1 MHFSTMVQNATARV
15 RPRSL
20 QFDRSPL
27 APDVKSRR
35 SASRDT
41 GTLSLSP
48 APGLRTSSLPLTNEK
63 QYIHAPVRHHRSM
76 VDMELAP
83 RLPLAQPLSY
93 GELYPKVSEPSP
105 RKDNTIPRAP
115 IDTSNGITTNIPS
128 PTMAAPLPPV
138 KPSSSGSEVSRQAP
152 SDSVAAAPPAMSDN
166 RNIVR
171 RKLTGY
177 VGFAN
182 LPNQWH
188 RKSVRKGFNF
198 NVMVVGESGLGKS
211 TLVNTL
217 FNTSLYPPK
226 ERKEP
231 SLDIIPKTVTI
242 QSISADIEEAGVRLR
257 LTVVDTPGFGDF
269 VNNDESWRPI
279 VDNIEQRFDAYL
291 DAENK
296 VNRMNIV
303 DNRIHACVFFIQPTG
318 HSLKPLDIEVMKRLH
333 TKVNLIPVIAK
344 ADTLTDEEVAAF
356 KARILADIKYHKVQI
371 FEGPRYELD
380 DEETIAENQE
390 IMSKVPFAVV
400 GANNEVTNADGR
412 KVRGRS
418 YPWGVIE
425 VDNEEHCDFVKLRQM
440 LIRTHMEELK
450 EHTNNILYENYR
462 TDKLIAMGVSQDPS
476 VFKEVNPAVK
486 QEEERHLH
494 EQKLAKME
502 AEMKMVFQQKVS
514 EKESKLKQS
523 EEELYARH
531 REMKEQLERQRLE
544 LEEKKARI
552 ESGRPLE
559 KEPKRKGFSLR

>member
-1 MHFSTMVQNATARV
+1 MMPPFLYGHGKTRN
-15 RPRSL
+15 RSL
-20 QFDRSPL
+20 QLENKLVLTQINRHSAQTPPGSVQSSTFSDKENDDPAIRHYKSML
-27 APDVKSRR
+27 LVDAP
-35 SASRDT
+35 
-41 GTLSLSP
+41 TLGPYKRLSYDICRHLDQIP
-48 APGLRTSSLPLTNEK
+48 AANGTNE
-63 QYIHAPVRHHRSM
+63 S
-76 VDMELAP
+76 LASAES
-83 RLPLAQPLSY
+83 RNAQ
-93 GELYPKVSEPSP
+93 
-105 RKDNTIPRAP
+105 
-115 IDTSNGITTNIPS
+115 TSIPS
-128 PTMAAPLPPV
+128 PTIDVSDIRATAPTLSAGPIIN
-138 KPSSSGSEVSRQAP
+138 
-152 SDSVAAAPPAMSDN
+152 DN
-166 RNIVR
+166 KNIVR

-226 ERKEP
+226 DRKGP
-231 SLDIIPKTVTI
+231 SLDIIPKTVSI

-279 VDNIEQRFDAYL
+279 VDNIEQRYDAYL

-318 HSLKPLDIEVMKRLH
+318 HSLKPLDIEVMRRLH

-344 ADTLTDEEVAAF
+344 SDTLTDEEITSF
-356 KARILADIKYHKVQI
+356 KSRILSDIKHHGIQI

-380 DEETIAENQE
+380 DDETIAENNE

-400 GANNEVTNADGR
+400 GSNDEITNADGR
-412 KVRGRS
+412 KVRGRR

-450 EHTNNILYENYR
+450 EHTNNLLYENYR
-462 TDKLIAMGVSQDPS
+462 TDKLTAMGVAQDAS

-486 QEEERHLH
+486 QEEERALH

-502 AEMKMVFQQKVS
+502 AEMKMVFQQKVQ

-544 LEEKKARI
+544 LEDKKARV

-559 KEPKRKGFSLR
+559 KEGKRKGFSLR

>member
-1 MHFSTMVQNATARV
+1 MGEKMEAKTGKLVDEKGAIKARMLNV
-15 RPRSL
+15 VTLPEIPIAKPIL
-20 QFDRSPL
+20 PEIICEVDT
-27 APDVKSRR
+27 D
-35 SASRDT
+35 SASDYDRETDND
-41 GTLSLSP
+41 SP
-48 APGLRTSSLPLTNEK
+48 PLP
-63 QYIHAPVRHHRSM
+63 A
-76 VDMELAP
+76 
-83 RLPLAQPLSY
+83 
-93 GELYPKVSEPSP
+93 
-105 RKDNTIPRAP
+105 
-115 IDTSNGITTNIPS
+115 TSNGIPTPTRPS
-128 PTMAAPLPPV
+128 PAP
-138 KPSSSGSEVSRQAP
+138 PSPHVSPHVERSNPMGQGVAQTVSSKDP
-152 SDSVAAAPPAMSDN
+152 KAAAQAASDMKN
-166 RNIVR
+166 VVR
-171 RKLTGY
+171 RKLAGY

-217 FNTSLYPPK
+217 FNTSLYPPR
-226 ERKEP
+226 ERTGP
-231 SLDIIPKTVTI
+231 SLDIIPKTVSVE
-242 QSISADIEEAGVRLR
+242 SISADIEENGVRLR

-269 VNNDESWRPI
+269 VNNDDSWRPI
-279 VDNIEQRFDAYL
+279 VENIEQRFDAYL

-303 DNRIHACVFFIQPTG
+303 DNRVHACVYFIQPTG
-318 HSLKPLDIEVMKRLH
+318 HSLKPLDIEVMRRLH

-344 ADTLTDEEVAAF
+344 ADTLTDEEIALF
-356 KARILADIKYHKVQI
+356 KQRILSDIQHHSIQI

-380 DEETIAENQE
+380 DEETIAENKE

-400 GANNEVTNADGR
+400 GANSEVTNNEGR
-412 KVRGRS
+412 KVRGRR

-450 EHTNNILYENYR
+450 EHTNNTLYENYR
-462 TDKLIAMGVSQDPS
+462 SDKLTQMGVTQDPS

-486 QEEERHLH
+486 QEEERALH

-502 AEMKMVFQQKVS
+502 SEMKMVFQQKVQ

-523 EEELYARH
+523 EDELFARH
-531 REMKEQLERQRLE
+531 REMKEQLDRQRQE
-544 LEEKKARI
+544 LEEKKARL

-559 KEPKRKGFSLR
+559 DKIKRKGFSLR